1 MNRCEQDIAQPSFT
15 ESDVEAKK
23 KAEAKLEKLKAKQEK
38 SGSRVAW
45 PWHGRGMAVALHGKE
60 RRPIFN
66 LWPVAR
72 RDRTFGRLVEV
83 EVH

>member
-1 MNRCEQDIAQPSFT
+1 MRRMRDLQNRCEQDIAQPSFT

-45 PWHGRGMAVALHGKE
+45 LWHGRGTAWKRE
-60 RRPIFN
+60 TSDF
-66 LWPVAR
+66 
-72 RDRTFGRLVEV
+72 
-83 EVH
+83 